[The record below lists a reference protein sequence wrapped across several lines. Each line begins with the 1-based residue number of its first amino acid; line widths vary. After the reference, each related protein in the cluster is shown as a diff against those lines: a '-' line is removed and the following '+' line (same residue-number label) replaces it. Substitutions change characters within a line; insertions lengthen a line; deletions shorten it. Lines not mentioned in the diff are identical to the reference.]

1 MITFDY
7 LALKAFFEENKEF
20 FENSRIQKIQSP
32 SRKDLI
38 LYLRGLGETRK
49 FYININ
55 PQFYHICFK
64 SKENEAKL
72 NLEIPKQPTM
82 FCMLLRKY
90 IENGKIAKV
99 NVPEYERIFEIFIE
113 SYNELG
119 DKIYLCL
126 AVELMGKY
134 SNIFFII
141 TIQI

>member
-38 LYLRGLGETRK
+38 FYLRGLGETRK

-64 SKENEAKL
+64 SKENETKL

-119 DKIYLCL
+119 EVTCKTL
-126 AVELMGKY
+126 
-134 SNIFFII
+134 
-141 TIQI
+141 

>member
-1 MITFDY
+1 MKIIITGKTSY
-7 LALKAFFEENKEF
+7 IGTNVKAFFEENKEF

-38 LYLRGLGETRK
+38 FYLRGLGETRK

-113 SYNELG
+113 SSLHE
-119 DKIYLCL
+119 KESL
-126 AVELMGKY
+126 AGIADIL
-134 SNIFFII
+134 
-141 TIQI
+141 

>member
-38 LYLRGLGETRK
+38 FYLRGLGETRK

-64 SKENEAKL
+64 EE
-72 NLEIPKQPTM
+72 
-82 FCMLLRKY
+82 
-90 IENGKIAKV
+90 
-99 NVPEYERIFEIFIE
+99 
-113 SYNELG
+113 
-119 DKIYLCL
+119 
-126 AVELMGKY
+126 
-134 SNIFFII
+134 
-141 TIQI
+141 